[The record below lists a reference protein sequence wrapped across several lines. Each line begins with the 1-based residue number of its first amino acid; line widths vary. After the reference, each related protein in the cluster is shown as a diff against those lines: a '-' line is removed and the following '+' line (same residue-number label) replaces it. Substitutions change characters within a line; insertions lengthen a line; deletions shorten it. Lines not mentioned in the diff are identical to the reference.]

1 MSNSLRIA
9 GDELDEDIVNYVK
22 RELGLA
28 IGLTQA
34 EEIKIG
40 IGCAMPLMTE
50 LSMEIKGRDLQTGY
64 PRSAIVK
71 SSQIQEAMQNS
82 IAEIIDVVKVT
93 LEKTPPELAADIV
106 EKGVVIAG
114 GGALIRN
121 LDTLISQ
128 RIEMPVYVAE
138 DPLEC
143 VVKGTGKTLAD
154 LEKLKCILT
163 NARIL
168 SILCFPNY

>member
-143 VVKGTGKTLAD
+143 VVKVTLKSLSD

-163 NARIL
+163 NARKRR
-168 SILCFPNY
+168 

>member
-138 DPLEC
+138 DTLEF
-143 VVKGTGKTLAD
+143 VVK
-154 LEKLKCILT
+154 
-163 NARIL
+163 
-168 SILCFPNY
+168 